1 MSEKEESLKRMQTHQ
16 EKKQDG
22 RNWKTDLICLETK
35 SSHVDNINVPISGEY
50 SFIFGKKVHGDD
62 FEQVDP
68 TQSKNGNENV
78 YCGCSFQAVFTKDDK
93 EESLNLPL
101 AGKKGKLITSSRVGK
116 RIILS
121 KNTQVKVISVS
132 KCQKTDEFVCSFV
145 WGLRLVKCNKQ
156 VSDKRPKTDEE
167 EHSFVDFSTTSKKN
181 IICSECG
188 RGFPDCVGCKN
199 HYVSTHAPKVGEE
212 YSYGTNRDDDY
223 EDLVGPKIF
232 RKPLL
237 SVFQDDDLAIVV
249 KPQGMAV
256 QGPRFTLPKSDLL
269 LQFKSTTDRND
280 NLSKPRIAHR
290 LDADTGGL
298 LVVAK
303 TSLAEKRIKKS
314 FEHKKCR
321 KRYQAIVFGKLE
333 LNNHAYTDMDEKDID
348 ISSRDEEKEWG
359 IINAP
364 LSGKESVTRYKI
376 VTHTQCNHP
385 MANGFITTVDLY
397 PLHGRQHQLRRHLQ
411 MIGHPIW
418 GDLRYADYQ
427 KEMKQKIKECRSSMK
442 EFQENDEKDEVKLHS
457 KMCLWALSIQ
467 FPHPCNDELVKAS
480 IEEPNWYQYLRK
492 TFNES

>member
-1 MSEKEESLKRMQTHQ
+1 MSEKEESLKRMHTHQ
-16 EKKQDG
+16 EKKQDH
-22 RNWKTDLICLETK
+22 RNWKTDLICLESK
-35 SSHVDNINVPISGEY
+35 SSHVDINVPVSGEY
-50 SFIFGKKVHGDD
+50 SFIFGKKAHGDD
-62 FEQVDP
+62 FEQIDP

-93 EESLNLPL
+93 EESLCLPL
-101 AGKKGKLITSSRVGK
+101 AGKKGKLITSSRAGK
-116 RIILS
+116 RMFLS
-121 KNTQVKVISVS
+121 KDTQVKVISVS
-132 KCQKTDEFVCSFV
+132 KCQKTDEDESGCSFV

-156 VSDKRPKTDEE
+156 VSDKRQKTDEE
-167 EHSFVDFSTTSKKN
+167 EHNFVDFSPTSKKN

-188 RGFPDCVGCKN
+188 RCFPDCVGCKN

-212 YSYGTNRDDDY
+212 YGTNRDDDY

-237 SVFQDDDLAIVV
+237 SAYEDDDLAIVV

-303 TSLAEKRIKKS
+303 TSLAEKRIKKY

-321 KRYQAIVFGKLE
+321 KRYRAIVFGKLE
-333 LNNHAYTDMDEKDID
+333 LNSHAYTDMDEKDIN
-348 ISSRDEEKEWG
+348 ILSRDEEKEWG

-376 VTHTQCNHP
+376 VTITKCNHP
-385 MANGFITTVDLY
+385 MVS
-397 PLHGRQHQLRRHLQ
+397 
-411 MIGHPIW
+411 
-418 GDLRYADYQ
+418 DY
-427 KEMKQKIKECRSSMK
+427 
-442 EFQENDEKDEVKLHS
+442 F
-457 KMCLWALSIQ
+457 
-467 FPHPCNDELVKAS
+467 EL
-480 IEEPNWYQYLRK
+480 IIYWYFK
-492 TFNES
+492 P